1 MLPISWKSEIS
12 IFNDKTILKQLGIS
26 IGIPFGLLLVF
37 LMFIKAWYGILLVTA
52 TLILGYI
59 FVYVV
64 YGGKYSVNYV
74 IDENGIRMESDDK
87 HKKKANTVG
96 ILTFLTGIFSKS
108 PTVSGAGLLSTFNDS
123 KNIPWDKVKDIQY
136 NNSRN
141 LIVVKASSADK
152 IYLFCPPELYET
164 IRGALRE
171 SLEKNRNKNHHH

>member
-1 MLPISWKSEIS
+1 VLPISWNSELS
-12 IFNDKTILKQLGIS
+12 IFKDKTILKQLGIA
-26 IGIPFGLLLVF
+26 IGIPFGILLVF
-37 LMFIKAWYGILLVTA
+37 LVIIKAWYGALLVTA

-74 IDENGIRMESDDK
+74 IDENGIMMESDDN

-96 ILTFLTGIFSKS
+96 ILTFLTAIFSKS

-123 KNIPWDKVKDIQY
+123 RSIPWEKIKDIQY
-136 NNSRN
+136 NNSRS

-164 IRGALRE
+164 IRETLRDV
-171 SLEKNRNKNHHH
+171 LDKNKNHHH